1 MYFANSK
8 HDMNKFRATVLR
20 LKQESEQRKILKQVD
35 YIWVNNKLL
44 ELGIT
49 RKTIIQDLLLDKS
62 TLSLLLNGNR
72 KFNKTTK
79 AAFYYYFAYKEL
91 VRQNKMNKPHIL
103 ES

>member
-1 MYFANSK
+1 
-8 HDMNKFRATVLR
+8 MNKFKATVLR

-35 YIWVNNKLL
+35 YNWVNDKLE

-49 RKTIIQDLLLDKS
+49 RKIIMQDLLLDKS
-62 TLSLLLNGNR
+62 SLSLLLNGNR

-91 VRQNKMNKPHIL
+91 IIKNNQK
-103 ES
+103 E